1 MRASDGRLPS
11 LTGLRFVA
19 ALAVFGFH
27 LNALGLFRGGPAE
40 SAMGLL
46 FGPGAIGVS
55 FFFVLSGFV
64 LTWSAR
70 PGQPATSIWRRRY
83 AKIFPNHVVA
93 WFVALFGLAVLG
105 SHEISAVSVVLGA
118 LLLQAWVPMQSVFF
132 AVNTPAWSLSCEAA
146 FYFAFPWL
154 IRWLSRVSRL
164 WWLASALAVAVVLV
178 PVVAML
184 FPPTV
189 EYWFVYVFPATRIL
203 EFALG
208 MVMARIVLSGQWIG
222 LGMLPATALF
232 LVAYFGSAYLP
243 GTFGYVAATV
253 VPLALLIPAV
263 AVADIDGTFS
273 PWRSRPFVW
282 LGEVSFA
289 FYLVHHFVI
298 RTIAEGLSELNVTR
312 LPAFV
317 PAALMLAVSLVA
329 AWLLFRFVEQPVFRL
344 LTRKRQSQAV

>member
-1 MRASDGRLPS
+1 MRASDTRLPS

-70 PGQPATSIWRRRY
+70 PGQAATSIWRRRA
-83 AKIFPNHVVA
+83 AKIYPNHVVA
-93 WFVALFGLAVLG
+93 WFVALLGLVVLG
-105 SHEISAVSVVLGA
+105 AHEVSAVSVVLGA
-118 LLLQAWVPMQSVFF
+118 LLLQAWVPAESVFF

-146 FYFAFPWL
+146 FYLAFPLL
-154 IRWLSRVSRL
+154 IRWVTRVTRP
-164 WWLASALAVAVVLV
+164 WWIAGALAAAVALV
-178 PVVAML
+178 PVAAML
-184 FPPTV
+184 FPPPV
-189 EYWFVYVFPATRIL
+189 EYWFVYVFPVTRAL

-208 MVMARIVLSGQWIG
+208 MVMARIVMTGQWIG
-222 LGMLPATALF
+222 LRPLPASALV
-232 LVAYFGSAYLP
+232 LVAYFGSAHVP
-243 GTFGYVAATV
+243 GTFGFVAVTV
-253 VPLALLIPAV
+253 VPLALLIAAV
-263 AVADIDGTFS
+263 AVSDVDGTRS
-273 PWRSRPFVW
+273 PWRSRPMVW

-298 RTIAEGLSELNVTR
+298 RTVAEGLDELGVTGI
-312 LPAFV
+312 PAVV
-317 PAALMLAVSLVA
+317 PAALMFSVSLVL
-329 AWLLFRFVEQPVFRL
+329 AWLLFRFVEKPAFRL
-344 LTRKRQSQAV
+344 LTRQSQAV

>member
-11 LTGLRFVA
+11 LTGLRFIA

-27 LNALGLFRGGPAE
+27 LNALGLFRGGPVE
-40 SAMGLL
+40 DAMGLL

-70 PGQPATSIWRRRY
+70 AGQSATSVWRRRA
-83 AKIFPNHVVA
+83 AKIYPNHVVA

-105 SHEISAVSVVLGA
+105 SHELSGVSVALGA
-118 LLLQAWVPMQSVFF
+118 LLLQAWVPVQSVFF

-146 FYFAFPWL
+146 FYFAFPLL
-154 IRWLSRVSRL
+154 IRWLSRFTRL
-164 WWLASALAVAVVLV
+164 WWLAAALAAGVLLV

-184 FPPTV
+184 FPPSV
-189 EYWFVYVFPATRIL
+189 EYWFVYVFPITRML

-208 MVMARIVLSGQWIG
+208 MVMARIVMTGQWIG
-222 LGMLPATALF
+222 LRLLPATALF

-263 AVADIDGTFS
+263 AVSDVERTWS
-273 PWRSRPFVW
+273 PWRSRPMVW

-298 RTIAEGLSELNVTR
+298 RTVAEGLDALDVTG
-312 LPAFV
+312 LPAFI
-317 PAALMLAVSLVA
+317 PAAVMLVVSLVA
-329 AWLLFRFVEQPVFRL
+329 AWLLYRFVEKPAFRL
-344 LTRKRQSQAV
+344 LTRQSQAV

>member
-1 MRASDGRLPS
+1 MRASDARLPS

-70 PGQPATSIWRRRY
+70 PGQAATSIWRRRA
-83 AKIFPNHVVA
+83 AKIYPNHVVA
-93 WFVALFGLAVLG
+93 WFVALLGLVVLG
-105 SHEISAVSVVLGA
+105 AHEVSAVSVVLGA
-118 LLLQAWVPMQSVFF
+118 LLLQAWVPAESVFF

-146 FYFAFPWL
+146 FYLAFPLL
-154 IRWLSRVSRL
+154 IRWVTRVTRL
-164 WWLASALAVAVVLV
+164 WWIAGALAAAVALV

-184 FPPTV
+184 FPPPV
-189 EYWFVYVFPATRIL
+189 EYWFVYVFPVTRVL

-208 MVMARIVLSGQWIG
+208 MVMARIVMSGQWIG
-222 LGMLPATALF
+222 WLKPLPASALV
-232 LVAYFGSAYLP
+232 LVAYFGSAHVP
-243 GTFGYVAATV
+243 GTFGFVAVTV
-253 VPLALLIPAV
+253 VPLALLIASV
-263 AVADIDGTFS
+263 AVSDVDGTRS
-273 PWRSRPFVW
+273 PWRSRPMVW

-298 RTIAEGLSELNVTR
+298 RTVAEGLDELGVTGI
-312 LPAFV
+312 PAVV
-317 PAALMLAVSLVA
+317 PAALMFSVSLVL
-329 AWLLFRFVEQPVFRL
+329 AWLLFRFVEKPAFRL
-344 LTRKRQSQAV
+344 LTRQSQAV

>member
-1 MRASDGRLPS
+1 VRGSDGRLPS

-40 SAMGLL
+40 GVMGLL

-70 PGQPATSIWRRRY
+70 PGQAATSIWRRRA
-83 AKIFPNHVVA
+83 AKIYPNHVVA
-93 WFVALFGLAVLG
+93 WFVALLGL
-105 SHEISAVSVVLGA
+105 VVLGA
-118 LLLQAWVPMQSVFF
+118 HQISGVSVALGALLVQAWVPVESVYF

-146 FYFAFPWL
+146 FYLAFPLL
-154 IRWLSRVSRL
+154 IRWVTRVTRL
-164 WWLASALAVAVVLV
+164 WWLAGLLAAGVALV

-184 FPPTV
+184 FPPQI
-189 EYWFVYVFPATRIL
+189 EYWFVYVFPVTRVL

-208 MVMARIVLSGQWIG
+208 MVMARIVMTGRWIG
-222 LGMLPATALF
+222 LKPLPASALV
-232 LVAYFGSAYLP
+232 LVAYFVSAHVP
-243 GTFGYVAATV
+243 GTFGFVAVTV
-253 VPLALLIPAV
+253 VPLALLIAAV
-263 AVADIDGTFS
+263 AVSDVDGTRS
-273 PWRSRPFVW
+273 PWRSRPVVW

-298 RTIAEGLSELNVTR
+298 RTVAEGLEELGVTGI
-312 LPAFV
+312 PAVV
-317 PAALMLAVSLVA
+317 PASLMLAVSLLL
-329 AWLLFRFVEQPVFRL
+329 AWLLYRFVEKPAFRL
-344 LTRKRQSQAV
+344 LTRQSQAV